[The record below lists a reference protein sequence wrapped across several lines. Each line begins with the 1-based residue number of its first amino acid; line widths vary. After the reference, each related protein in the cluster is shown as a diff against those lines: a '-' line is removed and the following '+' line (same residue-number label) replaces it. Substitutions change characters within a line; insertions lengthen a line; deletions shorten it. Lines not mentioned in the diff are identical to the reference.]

1 MDKYKKAERAI
12 ILVAFARVNVFAFAI
27 ALGVASAIIAFFATV
42 ALILQGF
49 TLATPSM
56 LPGFSI
62 TYLGAVLGALY
73 FGFLG
78 FILGFMLS
86 LFWNLTHVVYI
97 TLIVI
102 RANWWRML
110 AE

>member
-27 ALGVASAIIAFFATV
+27 AFGVSLALMAFCATT
-42 ALILQGF
+42 ALILQDF
-49 TLATPSM
+49 TLTTPSI
-56 LPGFSI
+56 LPGYSI
-62 TYLGAVLGALY
+62 TYWGAVIGALY
-73 FGFLG
+73 FGLLG
-78 FILGFMLS
+78 LILGFVLS
-86 LFWNLTHVVYI
+86 LSWNLTHVVYI